1 MSQLFNINGG
11 IELSQS
17 IIGSFKN
24 YFMKFTS
31 KELHLTDT
39 DSWGWFVDI
48 DIYNNPFRNGNG
60 LLDKKYSKIFSK
72 NVEILPT
79 INELPSI
86 RSMKSMKNLAD
97 MESMYEFDDI
107 FVKNLYTNNNKNNNK
122 NNKDT
127 NDKDN
132 DKDTNTNNEN
142 TIFNIICAIGVISL
156 YYLLIV
162 L

>member
-97 MESMYEFDDI
+97 MAFDDI

>member
-31 KELHLTDT
+31 KELYLTDT

-48 DIYNNPFRNGNG
+48 DLYNNPFRNSNG

-97 MESMYEFDDI
+97 MAFDDI
-107 FVKNLYTNNNKNNNK
+107 FVKNLYTNDNKNNNK

-142 TIFNIICAIGVISL
+142 TIFNIICVIGVISL

>member
-1 MSQLFNINGG
+1 MSKLFNINGE
-11 IELSQS
+11 IEVSQS
-17 IIGSFKN
+17 IIGSFKD
-24 YFMKFTS
+24 YFMTFTS
-31 KELHLTDT
+31 KELQLTA
-39 DSWGWFVDI
+39 SWGWFVDI
-48 DIYNNPFRNGNG
+48 DIYNNPLFKNSNGI
-60 LLDKKYSKIFSK
+60 LDKKYSKLFSK

-97 MESMYEFDDI
+97 MEFMYEFDDI
-107 FVKNLYTNNNKNNNK
+107 FAKVSNNDTN

-127 NDKDN
+127 NDN
-132 DKDTNTNNEN
+132 DNEN
-142 TIFNIICAIGVISL
+142 TIFNIICVIGVVSL

>member
-1 MSQLFNINGG
+1 MSQ
-11 IELSQS
+11 SQS
-17 IIGSFKN
+17 IIGSFN
-24 YFMKFTS
+24 DYFMTFTS
-31 KELHLTDT
+31 KEVQLTDR

-48 DIYNNPFRNGNG
+48 DIYNNPFKNGNG
-60 LLDKKYSKIFSK
+60 ILDKKYSKIFSK

-107 FVKNLYTNNNKNNNK
+107 FVKNIYK
-122 NNKDT
+122 
-127 NDKDN
+127 NDKDKN
-132 DKDTNTNNEN
+132 DKDKNDKDKNDKDKNDKDNEN
-142 TIFNIICAIGVISL
+142 TIFNIICVIGVISL